1 MTQLKFNEINQ
12 FTSRTEVNPV
22 FARHETFHPRFGW
35 LKKGFDA
42 ASQNSQIFLQEDAPV
57 RLGVG
62 KNMVRSIRY
71 WCRAFKILE
80 NDQPTGFG
88 EKLLSDRGW
97 DPFLEDPASLWLLH
111 WNLLKPTC
119 EATAWHYVFNYFRQ
133 IEFSSEE
140 LISELQNYKT
150 QLGKK
155 IAESSIKKDVTCLLR
170 MYAEVGDPNKLT
182 EDSIDSPFTTL
193 NLIQTTNDSKHYLF
207 KIGPKITLPAEIIVA
222 TALEF
227 AATRGT
233 QKTVSLSTL
242 AYEMG
247 SPGLVLKLPESAIY
261 DAIEAVSDSW
271 ESLTLSDT
279 AGLIQ
284 FSFKED
290 PSVLAD
296 DILDKYFQGKSG
308 NVQ

>member
-1 MTQLKFNEINQ
+1 MTQLNLKTHNNL
-12 FTSRTEVNPV
+12 TSSKEVNPV

-80 NDQPTGFG
+80 NDQPTEFG

-119 EATAWHYVFNYFRQ
+119 EAAAWHYVFNYFRQ
-133 IEFSSEE
+133 IEFTSEE
-140 LISELQNYKT
+140 LSSELQSYKT
-150 QLGKK
+150 QFGKK

-193 NLIQTTNDSKHYLF
+193 NLIQTASDSKHYLF

-227 AATRGT
+227 AAARGT

-247 SPGLVLKLPESAIY
+247 SPGLVLKLSESAIY
-261 DAIEAVSDSW
+261 DAIEAVSNSW
-271 ESLTLSDT
+271 EALTLSDT

-290 PSVLAD
+290 PLLLAD
-296 DILDKYFQGKSG
+296 DILDKYFQGRSG
-308 NVQ
+308 NFQ

>member
-1 MTQLKFNEINQ
+1 MITNVSSTK
-12 FTSRTEVNPV
+12 SVNPV
-22 FARHETFHPRFGW
+22 FARHETFHPRFSW

-42 ASQNSQIFLQEDAPV
+42 ASENSHIFLQEDAPV

-80 NDQPTGFG
+80 NDQPTNFG
-88 EKLLSDRGW
+88 QKLLGDRGW

-119 EATAWHYVFNYFRQ
+119 EAAAWHYVFNYFRQ
-133 IEFSSEE
+133 IEFSSDE

-170 MYAEVGDPNKLT
+170 MYAEVGAPDKLT

-193 NLIQTTNDSKHYLF
+193 NLIQTTSDSKHYLF

-227 AATRGT
+227 ATTQGT
-233 QKTVSLSTL
+233 QKTISLSTL
-242 AYEMG
+242 AYEIG
-247 SPGLVLKLPESAIY
+247 SPGLIFKLPESAIY
-261 DAIEAVSDSW
+261 DAIEAVSYSW

-284 FSFKED
+284 LSFKEE
-290 PSVLAD
+290 PLNLAN
-296 DILDKYFQGKSG
+296 DILEKYFQRRSG
-308 NVQ
+308 NFQ